1 MHLFVCCIS
10 SLNILATSFA
20 ASPQN
25 QDVYFIEKLMS
36 KLDPSWFQKMGLH
49 YFLSFAP
56 DWFRC
61 TASDCRNT
69 KLQTAVMKP
78 HYLTLKKKSE
88 LQDPEFI
95 GWERKLSA
103 LIRFGIPEVPEQ
115 NIVKTLLIP
124 LSTLPMDKWLIRKK
138 TKLKQAKTKLKLKQ
152 TKNPNKTKTEPSIIC
167 SGTLWESKGQS
178 PFFSINVMDKSL
190 CKVNK

>member
-1 MHLFVCCIS
+1 MYVTHFQQLMWSPSPRTQKQNIKRGTSLKILWCLWNNYLRKSQGQWLRTQTWNMHLLVCCIS

-25 QDVYFIEKLMS
+25 QNVYFIEKLMS

-78 HYLTLKKKSE
+78 HYLTLKKKIWTS
-88 LQDPEFI
+88 
-95 GWERKLSA
+95 GSRVYWMRKKA
-103 LIRFGIPEVPEQ
+103 
-115 NIVKTLLIP
+115 
-124 LSTLPMDKWLIRKK
+124 LSTDKIWDTRSPR
-138 TKLKQAKTKLKLKQ
+138 TKH
-152 TKNPNKTKTEPSIIC
+152 N
-167 SGTLWESKGQS
+167 
-178 PFFSINVMDKSL
+178 
-190 CKVNK
+190 